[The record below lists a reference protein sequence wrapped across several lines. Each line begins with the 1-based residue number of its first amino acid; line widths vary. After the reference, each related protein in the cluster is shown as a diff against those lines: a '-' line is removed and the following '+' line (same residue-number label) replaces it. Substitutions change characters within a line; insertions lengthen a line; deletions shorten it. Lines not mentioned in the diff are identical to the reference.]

1 LERQESIFLKVITMS
16 LESLVRQLNAEFA
29 TATWRSTQR
38 CQPLQVEQGRVIG
51 HFRGLCLRSSFVRIV
66 DLSGGLL
73 GYQAQLQVD
82 DRQQRPLPSWVPY
95 AMACL
100 EDQAVISLDRL
111 CRTLHALNGLAH
123 AASGWLLLD
132 VHPRH
137 VQEVR
142 QGHGHVF
149 EHLLRCCGLQ
159 PRQIVL
165 RFQVAETIDLSHL
178 GRSLERFRSRGFA
191 IALVHPGDTPLN
203 QFEPFLDLAPDFIHI
218 ERPRRMLAAG
228 ELAACLVSQVLR
240 AHQRH
245 CQVLVQGIDS
255 PVQADLAW
263 LAGVDGLQGEYAE
276 RFATIPAA
284 ASQPPCGTYS
294 VL

>member
-1 LERQESIFLKVITMS
+1 MS
-16 LESLVRQLNAEFA
+16 SESLVRQLNAEFA

-38 CQPLQVEQGRVIG
+38 QPLQLQQGRVIG
-51 HFRGLCLRSSFVRIV
+51 HFRGVCLRSTFVRIV

-100 EDQAVISLDRL
+100 EDQAVIYLDRL

-123 AASGWLLLD
+123 VASGWLLLD

-142 QGHGHVF
+142 QGHGQVF
-149 EHLLRCCGLQ
+149 ERLLRRCGLQ

-178 GRSLERFRSRGFA
+178 GRSLERFRTRGFA
-191 IALVHPGDTPLN
+191 IALVHPGDADPN
-203 QFEPFLDLAPDFIHI
+203 QFESLLDLAPDFIHL
-218 ERPRRMLAAG
+218 ERPRRGLAAG
-228 ELAACLVSQVLR
+228 EQAARLVSQVLR
-240 AHQRH
+240 AHQHH

-255 PVQADLAW
+255 PAQVDLAW
-263 LAGVDGLQGEYAE
+263 LAGVDGLQGEFAE
-276 RFATIPAA
+276 RVATDSAA
-284 ASQPPCGTYS
+284 AGHLASGAYGA
-294 VL
+294 L

>member
-1 LERQESIFLKVITMS
+1 MERQESIVLKVITMS
-16 LESLVRQLNAEFA
+16 LESLVRQLNTEFA
-29 TATWRSTQR
+29 RATWRSTQR
-38 CQPLQVEQGRVIG
+38 QPLRLEQGRVTG
-51 HFRGLCLRSSFVRIV
+51 HFRGLCLRSRFGRIV
-66 DLSGGLL
+66 DPSGGLL
-73 GYQAQLQVD
+73 GYQARLQVD
-82 DRQQRPLPSWVPY
+82 DRQQRPLPAWVPY

-111 CRTLHALNGLAH
+111 CRILHALNGLAH

-149 EHLLRCCGLQ
+149 ERLLRRCGLQ

-165 RFQVAETIDLSHL
+165 RFQVAEPMDLSHL

-191 IALVHPGDTPLN
+191 IALVHPGDAEPSR
-203 QFEPFLDLAPDFIHI
+203 FELLLDLAPDFIQL
-218 ERPRRMLAAG
+218 ERPREALAAG
-228 ELAACLVSQVLR
+228 ALAARLVSQVLR

-263 LAGVDGLQGEYAE
+263 LAGVDGLQGEHVE
-276 RFATIPAA
+276 RFATGPAA
-284 ASQPPCGTYS
+284 ASQPPSGACS

>member
-1 LERQESIFLKVITMS
+1 MS
-16 LESLVRQLNAEFA
+16 LESLVRQLNTEFA
-29 TATWRSTQR
+29 TATWHSTQR
-38 CQPLQVEQGRVIG
+38 QPLRLEQGRVTG
-51 HFRGLCLRSSFVRIV
+51 HFRGLCLRSTFVRIV
-66 DLSGGLL
+66 DWSGGLL
-73 GYQAQLQVD
+73 GYQAQLQVV
-82 DRQQRPLPSWVPY
+82 DRQQRPLPPWVPY

-123 AASGWLLLD
+123 TASGWLLLD

-149 EHLLRCCGLQ
+149 ERLLRRCGLQ

-165 RFQVAETIDLSHL
+165 RFQVAETMDLSHL
-178 GRSLERFRSRGFA
+178 GRSLECFRALGFA
-191 IALVHPGDTPLN
+191 IALVHPDNADPSL
-203 QFEPFLDLAPDFIHI
+203 FESLLDLAPDFIQL
-218 ERPRRMLAAG
+218 ERPRRGLAAG
-228 ELAACLVSQVLR
+228 EQAARLVSQVLR

-255 PVQADLAW
+255 PAQVEIAW
-263 LAGVDGLQGEYAE
+263 LAGVDGLQGEFAE
-276 RFATIPAA
+276 RVATAPVAARPPASGA
-284 ASQPPCGTYS
+284 YG

>member
-1 LERQESIFLKVITMS
+1 
-16 LESLVRQLNAEFA
+16 
-29 TATWRSTQR
+29 
-38 CQPLQVEQGRVIG
+38 
-51 HFRGLCLRSSFVRIV
+51 VRIV
-66 DLSGGLL
+66 DLGGGLL

-111 CRTLHALNGLAH
+111 CRILHALNGLAH

-149 EHLLRCCGLQ
+149 ARLLRRCGLR

-165 RFQVAETIDLSHL
+165 RFQVAETMDLSHL
-178 GRSLERFRSRGFA
+178 DRSLERFRARGFA
-191 IALVHPGDTPLN
+191 IALVHPGDAQLN
-203 QFEPFLDLAPDFIHI
+203 QFERLLDLAPDFIHL
-218 ERPRRMLAAG
+218 ERPRRGLDAG
-228 ELAACLVSQVLR
+228 ERAACLVSQVLR
-240 AHQRH
+240 AHQHH
-245 CQVLVQGIDS
+245 CQILVQGIDS

-263 LAGVDGLQGEYAE
+263 LAGVDGLQGESAE
-276 RFATIPAA
+276 RVTTDSTAGYPASGA
-284 ASQPPCGTYS
+284 CS
-294 VL
+294 VR